1 MNEIFEKTKELC
13 NFVHTLCKT
22 GKKRVQNM
30 KHTSGLMAVLAAVFC
45 IVCLSACE
53 KEIVSDNTAEQV
65 KGNSQLV
72 LTTRTGDPSPVT
84 VAQSRVYIF
93 SSTGSCVRMLSTT
106 ESSVTA
112 EDMAAGTYTLY
123 AVGGDDLSK
132 FMLPDQADA
141 TAESVIQVAEGKTM
155 GDLLMT
161 TATVTL
167 QEGEERNQNLA
178 MIRKVFCLEN
188 ITIRQVPADVTA
200 VEVALEPIYTKVKLD
215 GTMVDETA
223 QQRFALTSGND
234 GTWSNTTE
242 HMLFPSKG
250 NPSIVVY
257 FTRGNSTKSYAYT
270 ASAAIEANHH
280 FTIEGTYTE
289 TQGVSLMGVITG
301 AEWGED
307 RTITFDFNETNV
319 VSEDNH
325 GGGNNNPSG
334 DAPTVGGTYLGCYV
348 AAVNGTTVTLVSPT
362 EEHGFNTS
370 ESKQEAAS
378 SLMNTIVSEWTVD
391 GVTGTWRLPTPE
403 EASVFLADPNYIEL
417 ESGLQYVY
425 YVNASGTIQSVQVDT
440 SRNVIG
446 PSNFLGQTVRLR
458 PVIDI
463 TY

>member
-1 MNEIFEKTKELC
+1 
-13 NFVHTLCKT
+13 
-22 GKKRVQNM
+22 M
-30 KHTSGLMAVLAAVFC
+30 KQTSGLLAVLAAVFC
-45 IVCLSACE
+45 ILCLSACE
-53 KEIVSDNTAEQV
+53 KEIVSEKSVETVE
-65 KGNSQLV
+65 GNSQLM
-72 LTTRTGDPSPVT
+72 LTTRTGDPSPET

-93 SSTGSCVRMLSTT
+93 SATGSCVRMLSTT

-112 EDMAAGTYTLY
+112 ENLAAGTYTLY
-123 AVGGDDLSK
+123 AVGGDDLTK
-132 FMLPDQADA
+132 FTLPDQADA

-289 TQGVSLMGVITG
+289 AQGVSLMGVITG

-319 VSEDNH
+319 VSEDNN

-334 DAPTVGGTYLGCYV
+334 DAPTVGGTYDGYYV
-348 AAVNGTTVTLVSPT
+348 VSVNADQKTAVLLAKNDVNYTGNNNNTQEQWLVVLNTAMSTLAKPSGASEESQWRIPT
-362 EEHGFNTS
+362 FAEC
-370 ESKQEAAS
+370 
-378 SLMNTIVSEWTVD
+378 
-391 GVTGTWRLPTPE
+391 
-403 EASVFLADPNYIEL
+403 SVFLVDESVTTYTGIHSPMFFGWNDDTLVRVFADKKDNGYDI
-417 ESGLQYVY
+417 SNV
-425 YVNASGTIQSVQVDT
+425 ASLYNGI
-440 SRNVIG
+440 I
-446 PSNFLGQTVRLR
+446 LR

>member
-1 MNEIFEKTKELC
+1 
-13 NFVHTLCKT
+13 
-22 GKKRVQNM
+22 M
-30 KHTSGLMAVLAAVFC
+30 KQTSGLLAVLAAVFC
-45 IVCLSACE
+45 ILCFSACE
-53 KEIVSDNTAEQV
+53 KEIVSEKSVETVE
-65 KGNSQLV
+65 GNSQLM
-72 LTTRTGDPSPVT
+72 LTTRTGDPSPET

-93 SSTGSCVRMLSTT
+93 SATGSCVRMLSTT

-123 AVGGDDLSK
+123 AVGGDDLTK
-132 FMLPDQADA
+132 FTLPDQADA

-161 TATVTL
+161 TVNVTL

-178 MIRKVFCLEN
+178 MTRKVFCLEN

-319 VSEDNH
+319 VDGDNN

-334 DAPTVGGTYLGCYV
+334 DAPTVGGTYDGYYV
-348 AAVNGTTVTLVSPT
+348 VSVNADQKTAVLLAKNDVNYTGNNNNTQEQWLVVLNTAMSTLAKPSGASEESQWRIPT
-362 EEHGFNTS
+362 FAEC
-370 ESKQEAAS
+370 
-378 SLMNTIVSEWTVD
+378 
-391 GVTGTWRLPTPE
+391 
-403 EASVFLADPNYIEL
+403 SVFLVDESVTTYTGIHSPMFFGWNDDTLVRVFADKKDNGYDI
-417 ESGLQYVY
+417 SNV
-425 YVNASGTIQSVQVDT
+425 ASLYNGI
-440 SRNVIG
+440 I
-446 PSNFLGQTVRLR
+446 LR